1 MIWTLLSLAIIAL
14 FMGGMILAAKVPP
27 HEDEAEGENRA
38 VSRRLEFIR
47 RSSLLPL
54 TLKPRCRAGLA
65 RPKPL
70 GFSPPQTP
78 PLPTSP

>member
-27 HEDEAEGENRA
+27 HEDEAEGGNRA

-47 RSSLLPL
+47 RSSL
-54 TLKPRCRAGLA
+54 CR
-65 RPKPL
+65 
-70 GFSPPQTP
+70 
-78 PLPTSP
+78 

>member
-14 FMGGMILAAKVPP
+14 FMGGMILAAKVAP

-47 RSSLLPL
+47 KSSL
-54 TLKPRCRAGLA
+54 CR
-65 RPKPL
+65 
-70 GFSPPQTP
+70 
-78 PLPTSP
+78 